1 MFYARLEPLDS
12 QTRCGEFRRIK
23 EYYDDDI
30 FPRFEGMTLTLH
42 EANPGHHLQDAVTKS
57 LSDVPEFMK
66 YPMFHR

>member
-1 MFYARLEPLDS
+1 MFYARLEPLNS
-12 QTRCGEFRRIK
+12 QTRCGEFRIK
-23 EYYDDDI
+23 EYYDDYI
-30 FPRFEGMTLTLH
+30 FSRFEGMTLTLH